1 MRGKGQSNRNLIF
14 VTLLPNKMKE
24 MNLII
29 EGAPTVRASSFSLPA
44 AFRLFGVDPD
54 DLKGLARVALS
65 KGGDYADFY
74 FEYSTS
80 DDLMLRDG
88 EVSSVGSHA
97 DYGVGVR
104 VLSGEM
110 TGYAYSEKTDI
121 PSMTEA
127 AQMAAS
133 IASQIR
139 EVPVPEQACALEAP
153 ENRYPV
159 LKTWEDYPV
168 QQQKEFLKALDAAV
182 HQQDDRVLKVIA
194 RLAHSRSQVFFYNSE
209 GVMHTDDRPMA
220 SLSLTCIMKQG
231 SRVENFS
238 ASRSFRSGSEML
250 TEALCHELAHEVVA
264 CCARMM
270 EAEQPTGGVMPV
282 VMGAG
287 GSGILLHEAMGHAFE
302 ADFNRKG
309 TSVFS
314 DKMGKRICPEGITV
328 VDDAT
333 LYANRGSLNFD
344 DEGTPGQRTVMVDD
358 GILTSYLHDRI
369 SAKYYGVAPTG
380 NGRRESFRYMPL
392 PRMRATYMEAG
403 RVAEADLI
411 RDIKKGIY
419 VDHFSNGQVQ
429 IGVGDFTFYVKSGYL
444 IENGE
449 LTRPIKDTNIIGNG
463 PRVLSD
469 ILGVADNLKIDNG
482 TWTCGKEQYCAVSC
496 GMPSVLI
503 RQLNVGGSL

>member
-1 MRGKGQSNRNLIF
+1 
-14 VTLLPNKMKE
+14 MKE
-24 MNLII
+24 TNLII
-29 EGAPTVRASSFSLPA
+29 EGAPALRASSFSLPE
-44 AFRLFGVDPD
+44 AFRLYGVDPD

-97 DYGVGVR
+97 DFGVGVR

-121 PSMTEA
+121 PSITAA

-133 IASQIR
+133 IAQQPK
-139 EVPVPEQACALEAP
+139 EAVVAEQAVVLETAQ
-153 ENRYPV
+153 NRYPV
-159 LKTWEDYPV
+159 VRTWDDYPV
-168 QQQKEFLKALDAAV
+168 LLQKEFLKALDEEV
-182 HQQDDRVLKVIA
+182 RQQDERVLKVVA
-194 RLAHSRSQVFFYNSE
+194 RLAHSCSKIFFYNSE
-209 GVMHTDDRPMA
+209 GVMHTDERPMA

-231 SRVENFS
+231 TRVENFS
-238 ASRSFRSGSEML
+238 ASRSFRCGSELL
-250 TEALCHELAHEVVA
+250 TEELRHELAREVVS

-333 LYANRGSLNFD
+333 LVSNRGSLNFD
-344 DEGTPGQRTVMVDD
+344 DEGTPGQRTVMVDN

-380 NGRRESFRYMPL
+380 NGRRESFRYMPV
-392 PRMRATYMEAG
+392 PRMRATYMESG

-429 IGVGDFTFYVKSGYL
+429 IGVGDFTFYVKSGYM
-444 IENGE
+444 IENGQ

-482 TWTCGKEQYCAVSC
+482 TWTCGKEGQSCAVTC
-496 GMPSVLI
+496 GMPSVLVDK
-503 RQLNVGGSL
+503 LTVGGE